1 MSSADTLK
9 ERLIKLQGKIETIEA
24 IEREKGEQFN
34 VFSILDME
42 RLEVKTHSSFI
53 YELLNPQGSH
63 AQGEK
68 YLKLFIKNIL
78 NINEF
83 KYTNVRV
90 VREDY
95 YADEGRIDLTIE
107 NNEMFIAVEIK
118 IDAPDQDKQIER
130 YLEVA
135 KRKAF
140 NFKVYY
146 LTLDGKNADDKS
158 AGSTGKDDT
167 RKEYSNLS
175 FADDVLKWI
184 EMCIEGSATLPIV
197 RESLVQYANLVKKIT
212 GKTSEEITMEV
223 IEMIDNS
230 KIAEAAT
237 KMAQNLG
244 YAWAEKEAI
253 FWKKLFTRLKPDL
266 EKIGWEK
273 TVLDE
278 EYYKLFY
285 DNNDE
290 WKAIKDIADAIHKHR
305 KDKDNEIEFQ
315 FTKESDNEDITLR
328 LYQYNSQ
335 DKLHYQLDEIE
346 NISTDEYIKLARQL
360 DINRKN
366 KEHRYG
372 ASKIAVN
379 FYGRSVTEPT
389 YDLFDD
395 KKLNELVEETAKDV
409 VNKLTVIDKYFN
421 KSKMN

>member
-24 IEREKGEQFN
+24 IEREKGERFN
-34 VFSILDME
+34 IFSILDME

-53 YELLNPQGSH
+53 YELLNPQGLH
-63 AQGEK
+63 NQGEK
-68 YLKLFIKNIL
+68 YLKIFIKNIL

-83 KYTNVRV
+83 KYVNVRV

-107 NNEMFIAVEIK
+107 NNEMFVAVEIK
-118 IDAPDQDKQIER
+118 IDASDQDKQIER
-130 YLEVA
+130 YLKIA
-135 KRKAF
+135 KRKAA

-146 LTLDGKNADDKS
+146 LTLDGRDADDQS
-158 AGSTGKDDT
+158 VGATMKDNI

-223 IEMIDNS
+223 IEMVDNP

-237 KMAQNLG
+237 IMAQNIG
-244 YAWAEKEAI
+244 YAWAEKEAV
-253 FWKKLFTRLKPDL
+253 FWKDLLDRLEPEL
-266 EKIGWEK
+266 EKKGWEL
-273 TVLDE
+273 VLEDV
-278 EYYKLFY
+278 YYNLFY
-285 DNNDE
+285 ENNNE
-290 WKAIKDIADAIHKHR
+290 WKNLKDISNAIYKHR
-305 KDKDNEIEFQ
+305 KNKDNDIEFQ
-315 FTKESDNEDITLR
+315 FIKKINKLDIALR

-335 DKLHYQLDEIE
+335 DTLYYQLDEIVD
-346 NISTDEYIKLARQL
+346 ISIDRFNGLAKQL
-360 DINRKN
+360 DVSRKN
-366 KEHRYG
+366 KENRYD
-372 ASKIAVN
+372 ASRVAVN
-379 FYGRSVTEPT
+379 FYGKGVAEPT

-395 KKLNELVEETAKDV
+395 KKLNILVEEAEKEVLD
-409 VNKLTVIDKYFN
+409 KLNIIDEYLLNGKN
-421 KSKMN
+421 D